1 MVGFVADGIT
11 RLVGLVLGNPFIVVE
26 SLPLLLLLRIF
37 FIKDSEFISLLLT
50 PPPPP
55 VPDDDEAPLL
65 LKVDIKQNTGTQCI
79 HKTIGHKLMNNAVVA
94 NKNRSNSSLFTTS
107 LPEGKRTRNKL
118 SA

>member
-50 PPPPP
+50 PPPAP

-65 LKVDIKQNTGTQCI
+65 LKVDIKQNTGI